1 MSSLPRVT
9 EVTRERISREFD
21 NLGPGAC
28 VTDIAAAMRRHNP
41 ELLDMAQRCAADLAA
56 DEEPMVGLAMFYRL
70 LVAEAA
76 AELALPRV
84 SRATRDA
91 IVREIDD
98 KGAEG
103 FTFEALDEMEHTNP
117 ELLQMAHGFASRQR
131 SYLGMMEGF
140 ALIYAALSAQ
150 SAADRAGMH

>member
-1 MSSLPRVT
+1 VT
-9 EVTRERISREFD
+9 AATRERISREFD
-21 NLGPGAC
+21 NLGPDAC
-28 VTDIAAAMRRHNP
+28 VTDIAAAMQRHNP
-41 ELLDMAQRCAADLAA
+41 ELLDMAQRCAADVGAA
-56 DEEPMVGLAMFYRL
+56 QESMVGLAMFYRL

-84 SRATRDA
+84 SPATRQT

-103 FTFEALDEMEHTNP
+103 FTFEAIDEMERANP

-131 SYLGMMEGF
+131 SYLGMMQGF

>member
-1 MSSLPRVT
+1 MT
-9 EVTRERISREFD
+9 EVTRERVSREFD
-21 NLGPGAC
+21 NLGPDAC

-41 ELLDMAQRCAADLAA
+41 ELLDMAQRCAADLGAA
-56 DEEPMVGLAMFYRL
+56 QEPMVGLAMFYRL

-76 AELALPRV
+76 PELALPRV

-103 FTFEALDEMEHTNP
+103 FTFEALDEMERANP

-131 SYLGMMEGF
+131 SYLGMMQGF
-140 ALIYAALSAQ
+140 ALIYATLSAQ

>member
-1 MSSLPRVT
+1 LSSLPRVT

-21 NLGPGAC
+21 NLGPDAC
-28 VTDIAAAMRRHNP
+28 VTEIAAAMRRHNP
-41 ELLDMAQRCAADLAA
+41 ELLDMAQRCTADLGA
-56 DEEPMVGLAMFYRL
+56 EQESMVGLAMFYRL

-84 SRATRDA
+84 SPDTRDA
-91 IVREIDD
+91 IVREIEG
-98 KGAEG
+98 KGAER
-103 FTFEALDEMEHTNP
+103 FTFEALDEMERANP

-131 SYLGMMEGF
+131 SYLGMMQGF
-140 ALIYAALSAQ
+140 ALLYAALSAQ

>member
-1 MSSLPRVT
+1 MT

-21 NLGPGAC
+21 NLGPEAC
-28 VTDIAAAMRRHNP
+28 VTEIAAAMRRHNP
-41 ELLDMAQRCAADLAA
+41 ELLDMARRCAADLGA
-56 DEEPMVGLAMFYRL
+56 DQEPMVGLAMFYRL

-91 IVREIDD
+91 VVREIDD
-98 KGAEG
+98 KGTEG
-103 FTFEALDEMEHTNP
+103 FTFEALDEMERANP

-131 SYLGMMEGF
+131 SYLGMMQGF
-140 ALIYAALSAQ
+140 ALIYAALAAQ

>member
-1 MSSLPRVT
+1 MT

-21 NLGPGAC
+21 NLGPDAC

-41 ELLDMAQRCAADLAA
+41 ELLDMAQRCAADLGTGQ
-56 DEEPMVGLAMFYRL
+56 EPMVGLAMFYRL

-91 IVREIDD
+91 IAREIGD

-103 FTFEALDEMEHTNP
+103 FTFEALDEMERANP

-131 SYLGMMEGF
+131 SYLGMMQGF
-140 ALIYAALSAQ
+140 ALMYAALAAQ
-150 SAADRAGMH
+150 TAADSAGMH